1 MKKVKMLL
9 FAILI
14 FLCIPMSSKAV
25 SISNPSLLGDSEKKI
40 GEEVNITFEMPITGI
55 EADSNLELGG
65 VVFEIDFDDNIFVPT
80 KIETSEFQSQLFYS
94 EDTGYFVMSVLEET
108 ARRKYCVIGSCNK
121 YRATITFVIKD
132 TTSTKS
138 SITVTG
144 AAALLI
150 DKAEPSVEEVE
161 DNDIIQIMTG
171 PVKSHNVSIKQA
183 VVPVTEPPKTVIT
196 EKAPEVKVP
205 ITSTQNPTVKSSN
218 ADLKS
223 LLIENYDIEFNK
235 NTTEYTID
243 IENDVNSFNISAEV
257 EDNKASYNIIGAEDL
272 KSNNYKVSIEV
283 TAEDGIKKTY
293 IVRGKIIEDKNDE
306 KQINAEIVEDK
317 VGKEK
322 AFVNKDFVMRIG
334 ILFGGIVFVVII
346 IFIINFIR
354 NKKIDKMLDDL

>member
-9 FAILI
+9 LAIFI

-65 VVFEIDFDDNIFVPT
+65 VVFVFDFDDNIFVPT
-80 KIETSEFQSQLFYS
+80 KIEAPGFQSQLYYS
-94 EDTGYFVMSVLEET
+94 EDTGYLAMSVLEET
-108 ARRKYCVIGSCNK
+108 ARGNYCVIGACNK
-121 YRATITFVIKD
+121 YKATVTFVIKD
-132 TTSTKS
+132 TASTKS

-144 AAALLI
+144 AVALLI
-150 DKAEPSVEEVE
+150 DKDEPSIEEVE
-161 DNDIIQIMTG
+161 DNDTIQIMTG
-171 PVKSHNVSIKQA
+171 PVKSHTVSIKQA
-183 VVPVTEPPKTVIT
+183 VAPITEPPTAIVTDKT
-196 EKAPEVKVP
+196 PEIKVP
-205 ITSTQNPTVKSSN
+205 ATSIQESNIKSSN

-243 IENDVNSFNISAEV
+243 IENDVNAFNISAEV

-272 KSNNYKVSIEV
+272 KSSNYKVSIEV

-322 AFVNKDFVMRIG
+322 AFVNKDFVMKIG

>member
-40 GEEVNITFEMPITGI
+40 GEEVNITFE
-55 EADSNLELGG
+55 
-65 VVFEIDFDDNIFVPT
+65 IDFDDNIFVPT

-108 ARRKYCVIGSCNK
+108 ARGKYCVIGSCNK

-171 PVKSHNVSIKQA
+171 PVKSHN
-183 VVPVTEPPKTVIT
+183 
-196 EKAPEVKVP
+196 APEVKVP

-293 IVRGKIIEDKNDE
+293 IVRAKIKENKNE
-306 KQINAEIVEDK
+306 ENQTEAEIVEDK